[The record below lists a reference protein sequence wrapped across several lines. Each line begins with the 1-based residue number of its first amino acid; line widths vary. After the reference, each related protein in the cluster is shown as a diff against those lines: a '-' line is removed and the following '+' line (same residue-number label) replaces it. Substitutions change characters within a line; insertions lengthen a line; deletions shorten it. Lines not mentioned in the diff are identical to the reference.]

1 MKLRILIVEDDPMVA
16 HIHKHYL
23 NDLKS
28 FEIIDV
34 IDNGLDALEY
44 IRKNNQDIDL
54 VILDVQMPLM
64 NGLDVLKT
72 LREESND
79 VSVIPITAV
88 NDNKTIS
95 EFLNLGVI
103 DYLVKPFSQERFNQ
117 AVYRCE
123 LKYKMFQENG
133 KLSQKD
139 IDQMFNTS
147 SESNLP
153 KGLQENTLSYIV
165 KSINEHKGELLDVEE
180 VSSIT
185 NLSKVSLRKYL
196 DYLTEVNAIE
206 KRIDYGT
213 VGRPKYK
220 YFIK

>member
-23 NDLKS
+23 NALKN

-34 IDNGLDALEY
+34 INNGLDALEY
-44 IRKNNQDIDL
+44 IRENTESIDL
-54 VILDVQMPLM
+54 VILDVQMPKM
-64 NGLDVLKT
+64 NGLDVLKN
-72 LREESND
+72 LREEGND

-103 DYLVKPFSQERFNQ
+103 DYLVKPFSQDRFNQ

-153 KGLQENTLSYIV
+153 KGLQENTLAYIV

-196 DYLTEVNAIE
+196 DYLTEINAID

-220 YFIK
+220 YYIK

>member
-23 NDLKS
+23 NELKN
-28 FEIIDV
+28 FEILDV
-34 IDNGLDALEY
+34 IDNGLEAFEY
-44 IRKNNQDIDL
+44 IKENEDNIDL
-54 VILDVQMPLM
+54 VILDVQMPKLS
-64 NGLDVLKT
+64 GLEVLKL
-72 LREESND
+72 LREEGND
-79 VSVIPITAV
+79 ISVIPITAV

-123 LKYKMFQENG
+123 LKYKMFSDDG
-133 KLSQKD
+133 KLSQKE
-139 IDQMFNTS
+139 IDQMFNTKG
-147 SESNLP
+147 ESNLP
-153 KGLQENTLSYIV
+153 KGLQENTLNYIV
-165 KSINEHKGELLDVEE
+165 TSLDDHKQELLDVEE
-180 VSSIT
+180 ISVIT

-196 DYLTEVNAIE
+196 DYLTEIKSIE

-220 YFIK
+220 YYIK

>member
-23 NDLKS
+23 NDLKN

-34 IDNGLDALEY
+34 INNGLDALEY
-44 IRKNNQDIDL
+44 IRNNANDIDL
-54 VILDVQMPLM
+54 VILDVQMPKM
-64 NGLDVLKT
+64 NGLDVLKN
-72 LREESND
+72 LREEGND

-103 DYLVKPFSQERFNQ
+103 DYLVKPFSQDRFNQ

-139 IDQMFNTS
+139 IDKMFNTS

-180 VSSIT
+180 VSAIT

-196 DYLTEVNAIE
+196 DYLTEINAID

>member
-1 MKLRILIVEDDPMVA
+1 MKLKILIVEDDPMVA
-16 HIHKHYL
+16 HIHRHYL
-23 NDLKS
+23 NELKN

-34 IDNGLDALEY
+34 IDNGLDALAF
-44 IRKNNQDIDL
+44 IRKYSSQIDL
-54 VILDVQMPLM
+54 VILDVQMPKM

-72 LREESND
+72 LREDGND

-133 KLSQKD
+133 KLSQRD

-153 KGLQENTLSYIV
+153 KGLQENTLNYIL

-180 VSSIT
+180 VSQIT

-196 DYLTEVNAIE
+196 DYLTEINAIE

>member
-16 HIHKHYL
+16 HIHRHYL
-23 NDLKS
+23 NELKN
-28 FEIIDV
+28 FDIIDV
-34 IDNGLDALEY
+34 IDNGLDALNY
-44 IRKNNQDIDL
+44 INENTEDIDL
-54 VILDVQMPLM
+54 VILDVQMPKM
-64 NGLDVLKT
+64 NGLEVLKN
-72 LREESND
+72 LRETGND

-95 EFLNLGVI
+95 EFLNLGVV

-133 KLSQKD
+133 KLSQRE

-153 KGLQENTLSYIV
+153 KGLQENTLNYIV
-165 KSINEHKGELLDVEE
+165 KSLTDHKGELLDVEE
-180 VSSIT
+180 VSKIT

-196 DYLTEVNAIE
+196 DYLTEINAIE

>member
-23 NDLKS
+23 NELGS
-28 FEIIDV
+28 FEIIKV
-34 IDNGLDALEY
+34 IDNGLEAFEY
-44 IRKNNQDIDL
+44 IKDNEKDIDL
-54 VILDVQMPLM
+54 VILDVHMPKLS
-64 NGLDVLKT
+64 GLDVLKL
-72 LREESND
+72 LREAGNE

-95 EFLNLGVI
+95 EFLNLGVV
-103 DYLVKPFSQERFNQ
+103 DYLVKPFSQDRFNQ

-123 LKYKMFQENG
+123 LKYKMFQQNN
-133 KLSQKD
+133 KLSQSD
-139 IDQMFNTS
+139 IDQMFNTTS
-147 SESNLP
+147 DSNLP
-153 KGLQENTLSYIV
+153 KGLQENTLNYIRESL
-165 KSINEHKGELLDVEE
+165 KEHEKELLDVEE
-180 VSSIT
+180 LSIIT

-196 DYLTEVNAIE
+196 DYLTEVDEID

>member
-23 NDLKS
+23 DELKN
-28 FEIIDV
+28 FEIIKV
-34 IDNGLDALEY
+34 IDNGLEAFEF
-44 IRKNNQDIDL
+44 IKENENKIDL
-54 VILDVQMPLM
+54 VILDVQMPKL
-64 NGLDVLKT
+64 NGLEVLKL
-72 LREESND
+72 LREEGSD
-79 VSVIPITAV
+79 ISVIPITAV

-123 LKYKMFQENG
+123 LKFKMFEENG
-133 KLSQKD
+133 KLSQRD

-147 SESNLP
+147 SDSNLP
-153 KGLQENTLSYIV
+153 KGLQENTLNYIIS
-165 KSINEHKGELLDVEE
+165 KLSDYKKQLLDVEE
-180 VSSIT
+180 ISNIT

-196 DYLTEVNAIE
+196 DYLTESNSID

-220 YFIK
+220 YYIK

>member
-23 NDLKS
+23 NDLKN

-34 IDNGLDALEY
+34 INNGLDALEY
-44 IRKNNQDIDL
+44 IRKNANEIDL
-54 VILDVQMPLM
+54 VILDVQMPKM
-64 NGLDVLKT
+64 NGLDVLKN
-72 LREESND
+72 LREEGND

-103 DYLVKPFSQERFNQ
+103 DYLVKPFSQDRFNQ

-139 IDQMFNTS
+139 IDKMFNTS

-180 VSSIT
+180 VSAIT

-196 DYLTEVNAIE
+196 DYLTDINAID